1 MVYGIFK
8 AHFNLAFKRELFVEF
23 MKKSASEFEGFLQMK
38 NIGITSSKILFFG
51 AKNSIFIKPQ
61 S

>member
-1 MVYGIFK
+1 
-8 AHFNLAFKRELFVEF
+8 
-23 MKKSASEFEGFLQMK
+23 MKKPASEFEGFLQMK